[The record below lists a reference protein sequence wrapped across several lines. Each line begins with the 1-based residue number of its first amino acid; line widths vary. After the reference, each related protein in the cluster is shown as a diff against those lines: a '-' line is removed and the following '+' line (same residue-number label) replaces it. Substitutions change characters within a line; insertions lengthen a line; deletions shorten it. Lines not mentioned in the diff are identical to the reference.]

1 MYCHQLCKG
10 KTNAYFKKNCEGKNL
25 YVSDFGKIIEPG
37 KKKGQ
42 ILNYFFFQWTIDYQ
56 YFTLTI
62 NLVLISRILE

>member
-42 ILNYFFFQWTIDYQ
+42 ILNYFFFSVDDRLPIFHFY
-56 YFTLTI
+56 Y
-62 NLVLISRILE
+62 